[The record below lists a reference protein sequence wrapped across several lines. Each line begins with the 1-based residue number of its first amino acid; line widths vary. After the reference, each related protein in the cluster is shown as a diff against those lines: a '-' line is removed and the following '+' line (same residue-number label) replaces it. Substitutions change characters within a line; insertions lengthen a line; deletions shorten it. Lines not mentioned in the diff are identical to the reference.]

1 MRRALTILL
10 LLTGTCVIIT
20 SCSREPLPDL
30 FVWEAAGEKRA
41 YDVSLNLEPIVG
53 PVKLTFLQRGERL
66 FVLLTSKKIYR
77 TIRYRFVGRISIS
90 QDSVYLDLIGI
101 DGSRA
106 ISEALGCALSE
117 VPFEV
122 TGKSFVIEV
131 SHKRKKDIYSIIL
144 EDGKYRYAP
153 RAGAMSEIRDYLD
166 DAPGDGKAE
175 IQKI

>member
-1 MRRALTILL
+1 MRRSVNILL
-10 LLTGTCVIIT
+10 LLTGTCVVIA
-20 SCSREPLPDL
+20 SCFREPLPDS

-41 YDVSLNLEPIVG
+41 YDVSLKLEPIDS
-53 PVKLTFLQRGERL
+53 PVELTFLQRGERL

-77 TIRYRFVGRISIS
+77 TMRYHFVGRVSVS
-90 QDSVYLDLIGI
+90 QDTVYLDLIGI

-117 VPFEV
+117 IPFDV
-122 TGKSFVIEV
+122 TGKSFVLEI

-144 EDGKYRYAP
+144 DDGKYRYTP
-153 RAGAMSEIRDYLD
+153 RAGEMSEIRDYLD